1 MKNLIL
7 GLALSLGFGAFAA
20 NTWYVDAKNYGLGG
34 DGSEA
39 NPFGSLQ
46 EANDAAAVQDDD
58 IIMVAEGDYN
68 QGQQDFG
75 TFSYGGSS
83 YTAHVRVKVTKK
95 LNFVASGERER
106 TVILG
111 FIGND
116 ADKSIHY
123 QASAIGCVGVADTA
137 SGATFKGLTFRNG
150 THHQSAR
157 LGMSSGGIM
166 NITTTSTATFT
177 AINCLFDRCSGRA
190 GGAMGSGGIAFR
202 CTFTHGGG
210 NGFGT
215 ATYGVKA
222 YNCLFIQNGRT
233 AEGGEIGNGSS
244 AATVYNCELVNC
256 LIFANGYHNSIRGAA
271 NQLYNV
277 AAFDDDDNPAFTLTN
292 GTFRCCALREILSG
306 DSDADSVVQL
316 FPGVNQESVL
326 STNLCVNAYTG
337 DYSPVADGFLDGTG
351 NADYRDLSWI
361 PADERN
367 LYFDGTPMPTDAP
380 TPIGLLLPSKEVTS
394 GPLPFANAKLTVNG
408 KKILMPRKNK
418 AIYQGSWPEQ
428 VAIRVAPGETK
439 VTGYKDYGWP
449 RFAGKDVI
457 WQLLPPKHAADGTLY
472 APTAIT
478 ASEYE
483 YEYWVD
489 QAYEGAEPDGSFE
502 KPFQKLQDALK
513 VLVNY
518 KETLI
523 HVAKGTYGEKQG
535 YTAAASAG
543 GVNTRIVVPAYKY
556 AVVLAEEG
564 PENTFIEGARSQ
576 ENASGNGT
584 DAVRC
589 IYVNSGADV
598 AFCGFTIK
606 NGHVYGDNDTES
618 STYCGGAINCANYSP
633 SFYDCTISGSSGR
646 HAVFN
651 GRYYRCKFLQND
663 IYRRGVI
670 SCSEGNGFLSSSLCA
685 NNVNK
690 GGSYQAFFNYIF
702 SLNCSFA
709 ETNAPA
715 ANVWNINCRCLNAAV
730 YTCGR
735 EDASNNDGEY
745 IGCVGASSK
754 GSKVNFPEPD
764 NLEANPLFIN
774 MRQGDYR
781 LSSVSPALNAGKVKT
796 GNKFTYSRLLCYLRG
811 DINNA
816 KLVHDDGTI
825 NAGCY
830 AGAGVVQP
838 RQIFVS
844 PTGDDENNGYSES
857 SPKQSLQAACDSATM
872 AQTGYPEDITEVVAL
887 PGTYKIGEKK
897 HASSTFS
904 GAPTIKSR
912 VVIPAGMTLRS
923 RDGAETTII
932 EGQDATVNPDDYG
945 CGDNALRCAYVET
958 NAKLIGFTL
967 RNGRTLGVAN
977 TTKGTY
983 IDDNLG
989 AGAFGHGIAN
999 CFIEDCIVEG
1009 CISRNGAAFS
1019 HVTAKRCEIRNN
1031 CATAYGSVTRT
1042 GALEDC
1048 YVHDNYGCTVL
1059 NDLIYRIIGCTFVN
1073 NYANLTKTDAQPR
1086 VMYNCGGGRLVNSV
1100 LLGNYRDPTAGAG
1113 GATVSISNCVFG
1125 SNISWTHNEGYEP
1138 VNCQTALTY
1147 AQLAELYGED
1157 GRPLSKDTP
1166 SVDNGLAGQTAY
1178 GVDFDGNPRVI
1189 NGAVD
1194 IGAFEYDWTSDYAK
1208 ALGRRVTVTDF
1219 TSGVVE
1225 TDEEKVTLSD
1235 GAMLAASVAHGSG
1248 TSNKDYI
1255 IKALVPAGGV
1265 LTVTLNDEVLGTL
1278 TADGSLTFGNALAS
1292 NELKFEYTGDAPCTV
1307 QSIAG
1312 NQPMYFIFH

>member
-1 MKNLIL
+1 MKKLIL
-7 GLALSLGFGAFAA
+7 GLALSLGLCASAA

-34 DGSEA
+34 DGSET

-46 EANDAAAVQDDD
+46 EANDAATVLDDD
-58 IIMVAEGDYN
+58 TIMVAEGDYD

-75 TFSYGGSS
+75 TFSHGSTS
-83 YTAHVRVKVTKK
+83 YTAHVRVKVTKR
-95 LNFVASGERER
+95 LNFVASGKRER

-111 FIGND
+111 FIGDD
-116 ADKSIHY
+116 AGSIYY
-123 QASAIGCVGVADTA
+123 QASALGCVGVADTA
-137 SGATFKGLTFRNG
+137 SGATFTGITFRNG

-157 LGMSSGGIM
+157 SGMSSGGIM
-166 NITTTSTATFT
+166 NIKTSSTATFT

-190 GGAMGSGGIAFR
+190 GGAMGSGGVAFR
-202 CTFTHGGG
+202 CTFTHCGG

-215 ATYGVKA
+215 AVYGVKA
-222 YNCLFIQNGRT
+222 YNCLFIRNGRT
-233 AEGGEIGNGSS
+233 ADESVIANGNF
-244 AATVYNCELVNC
+244 AAAVYDSELVNC

-277 AAFDDDDNPAFTLTN
+277 AAYDDDDNPAFTLTN
-292 GTFRCCALREILSG
+292 GTFRCCALREIMGG
-306 DSDADSVVQL
+306 DSDADSVVRL

-351 NADYRDLSWI
+351 ESDYRDLSWI

-394 GPLPFANAKLTVNG
+394 GPLSFGDSKLTVNG
-408 KKILMPRKNK
+408 KKILKPSLHN
-418 AIYQGSWPEQ
+418 AIYQGTWPEQ
-428 VAIRVAPGETK
+428 VAIRVAPGETN
-439 VTGYKDYGWP
+439 VTGYTGYGWP

-457 WQLLPPKHAADGTLY
+457 WQLVPPKHDATGALY
-472 APTAIT
+472 APTAIM
-478 ASEYE
+478 ASEYK

-489 QAYEGAEPDGSFE
+489 QAYEGAESDGSIE
-502 KPFQKLQDALK
+502 KPFKKLQDAID
-513 VLVNY
+513 VLINY

-523 HVAKGTYGEKQG
+523 HVARGTYGDLQG
-535 YTAAASAG
+535 YTAAADAG

-556 AVVLAEEG
+556 AVVFAEEG
-564 PENTFIEGARSQ
+564 PEKTFIEGARSQ

-606 NGHVYGDNDTES
+606 NGHVYGDDDTEIS
-618 STYCGGAINCANYSP
+618 KYCGGAIYCANYSP
-633 SFYDCTISGSSGR
+633 AFYDCIISGSSGR
-646 HAVFN
+646 HAVWN
-651 GRYYRCKFLQND
+651 GRYYRCRFLTND

-670 SCSEGNGFLSSSLCA
+670 SSSDGNCFLSSSLCA

-690 GGSYQAFFNYIF
+690 GGSGQAFFNYVYSF
-702 SLNCSFA
+702 NCSFM

-715 ANVWNINCRCLNAAV
+715 NNVWNINCRCLNAAV
-730 YTCGR
+730 YTCGYQQ
-735 EDASNNDGEY
+735 ASNSDGEY

-754 GSKVNFPEPD
+754 GSKVNFPAPN

-781 LSSVSPALNAGKVKT
+781 LSSTSPALNAGKIQAGAKL
-796 GNKFTYSRLLCYLRG
+796 TYGYLLNYLRG

-830 AGAGVVQP
+830 ADAGVVQP
-838 RQIFVS
+838 RQMFVS
-844 PTGDDENNGYSES
+844 PTGNDENDGLSEDT
-857 SPKQSLQAACDSATM
+857 PKQSLQAACDSATM
-872 AQTGYPEDITEVVAL
+872 AQTGYPEDIHEVVAL

-897 HASSTFS
+897 HATSTFS

-912 VVIPAGMTLRS
+912 VVVPAGMTLRS

-932 EGQDATVNPDDYG
+932 EGQDATVNVDEYG

-967 RNGRTLGVAN
+967 RNGRTRN
-977 TTKGTY
+977 TTITGY
-983 IDDNLG
+983 VDDNLG
-989 AGAFGHGIAN
+989 AGAFGHGVAN
-999 CFIEDCIVEG
+999 CFVEDCIIEG
-1009 CISRNGAAFS
+1009 CFSRNGAAFS
-1019 HVTAKRCEIRNN
+1019 HVTAKRCEIRDN
-1031 CATAYGSVTRT
+1031 CALLYGPVTRT

-1048 YVHDNYGCTVL
+1048 YVHDNYGCTAL
-1059 NDLIYRIIGCTFVN
+1059 NDLITSIVGCTFVN
-1073 NYANLTKTDAQPR
+1073 NYANMAKTDSQPQ
-1086 VMYNCGGGRLVNSV
+1086 VMYNCGEGRLVNSV

-1125 SNISWTHNEGYEP
+1125 SNIPWTHNEGYEP
-1138 VNCQTALTY
+1138 VNCQNTLTF
-1147 AQLAELYGED
+1147 AQLAELYDAD
-1157 GRPLSKDTP
+1157 GRPLSKDSP
-1166 SVDNGLAGQTAY
+1166 SVDNGLAGQTAFEED
-1178 GVDFDGNPRVI
+1178 VDGNPRVI
-1189 NGAVD
+1189 NGTVD
-1194 IGAFEYDWTSDYAK
+1194 IGAFEYDWTPDYEK

-1225 TDEEKVTLSD
+1225 TDEERVMLLD
-1235 GAMLAASVAHGSG
+1235 GAMLAATVAHGSG
-1248 TSNKDYI
+1248 AAHKDYI
-1255 IKALVPAGGV
+1255 IKALVPAGGA

-1292 NELKFEYTGDAPCTV
+1292 NELKFEYTGTEPCTV